1 MKIEG
6 INGKQWGLYDY
17 LKKNAVGKLNAK
29 STDVIITA
37 LDYPN
42 IRELRKD
49 IKALREAPLRRIDS
63 CDKGYYLPRSAEECS
78 NTNRSKIYSF
88 ILTGLKNGD
97 ISKNEIYSLLNNYDP
112 DMSIDNQMK
121 IMFTPNEEDARHRYS
136 NDLFIEQQIEREIDQ
151 MSPKE
156 QFDYYREKYLKLG
169 GYPIKLTLE
178 EYKEEVKKLEASQS
192 KS

>member
-6 INGKQWGLYDY
+6 ITTKQWSLYNY
-17 LKKNAVGKLNAK
+17 LKANAVGKVSAIP
-29 STDVIITA
+29 TDKLITA

-88 ILTGLKNGD
+88 IITGLKNGD

-121 IMFTPNEEDARHRYS
+121 IMFTANEEDARHRYS
-136 NDLFIEQQIEREIDQ
+136 NDLYIEQQVEM

-156 QFDYYREKYLKLG
+156 QYDYYRAKYLKLG
-169 GYPIKLTLE
+169 GYPIILTLD
-178 EYKEEVKKLEASQS
+178 EYKKEVAKLERENQS
-192 KS
+192 KI

>member
-1 MKIEG
+1 MRIEG
-6 INGKQWGLYDY
+6 INGKQWGLYNY
-17 LKKNAVGKLNAK
+17 LKANAVGKANAK
-29 STDVIITA
+29 STDEIIIA

-63 CDKGYYLPRSAEECS
+63 CDKGYYLPRNAEECS

-97 ISKNEIYSLLNNYDP
+97 ISKNEIYTLLNNYDP
-112 DMSIDNQMK
+112 DMSVDNQMK
-121 IMFTPNEEDARHRYS
+121 IMFTPNEEDTRHRYS
-136 NDLFIEQQIEREIDQ
+136 NDLYIEQEIEKMGYR
-151 MSPKE
+151 E
-156 QFDYYREKYLKLG
+156 QFDYYREKYLRLG

-178 EYKEEVKKLEASQS
+178 EYKEEVKKLEANQS
-192 KS
+192 KNKC